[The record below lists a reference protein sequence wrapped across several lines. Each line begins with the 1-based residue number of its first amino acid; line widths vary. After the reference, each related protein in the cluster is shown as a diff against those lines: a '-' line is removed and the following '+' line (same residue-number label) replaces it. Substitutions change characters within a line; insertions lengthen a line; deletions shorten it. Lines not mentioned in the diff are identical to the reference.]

1 MASNDHV
8 EYYLIYYI
16 LSKGGSL
23 VDCFRVD
30 NSALDPPVILRIF
43 YQMARAVA
51 HMHTQSP
58 PIAHRD
64 IKVIGNCQ
72 CFM

>member
-1 MASNDHV
+1 MSYNDQV
-8 EYYLIYYI
+8 ESYLII
-16 LSKGGSL
+16 SFLSKGGSL

-64 IKVIGNCQ
+64 IKVIGNCK
-72 CFM
+72 CLM